1 MMQKIL
7 KYVFLDILKNRMVI
21 GYTILLSLLSMA
33 VFNMETSS
41 SKGILSLLN
50 VVLIIVPLVSI
61 IFSTMYFYNAS
72 EFIELLV
79 AQPLRRS
86 QIWLSL
92 CGGLS
97 CSLMTAFLMGAGI
110 PILVFDGSAGGIMII
125 ITGTLL
131 TLIFVTIASLASAI
145 TRDKAKGIGLSILI
159 WLFFTL
165 LYDGLVLFLLF
176 QLMDYPVEKGLVAL
190 TIANPV
196 DLSRILILLQM
207 DVSALMGVTSA
218 IFKKFFGTH
227 WGSTVALLALLLW
240 AAIPLFFSLRT
251 FKHKDL

>member
-1 MMQKIL
+1 MQKIL

-21 GYTILLSLLSMA
+21 GYAFLLFLLSMT

-41 SKGILSLLN
+41 SKGLLSILN

-61 IFSTMYFYNAS
+61 IFSTMYFYNSA
-72 EFIELLV
+72 EFVELLV

-92 CGGLS
+92 CGGL
-97 CSLMTAFLMGAGI
+97 CLSLMAAFLFGAGL
-110 PILVFDGSAGGIMII
+110 PILLFDRSAGGIMII
-125 ITGTLL
+125 ITGSLL
-131 TLIFVTIASLASAI
+131 TIIFVLVASLAAVL
-145 TRDKAKGIGLSILI
+145 TRDKAKGIGLAIMV

-176 QLMDYPVEKGLVAL
+176 QLMDYPVEKGLVAV
-190 TIANPV
+190 TMANPV

-218 IFKKFFGTH
+218 IFKKFFGSQ
-227 WGSTVALLALLLW
+227 WGSTVAMSAMIAWAVVPLL
-240 AAIPLFFSLRT
+240 FSLRT